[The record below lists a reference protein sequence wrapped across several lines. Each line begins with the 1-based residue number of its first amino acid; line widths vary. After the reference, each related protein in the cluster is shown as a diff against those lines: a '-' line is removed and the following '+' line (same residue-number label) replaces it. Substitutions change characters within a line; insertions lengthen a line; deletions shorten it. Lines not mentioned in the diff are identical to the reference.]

1 MKAMKKIKGFIPTIC
16 PQSGQIS
23 IATGVNPWKQYGWIL
38 LAGLLTLSACKRNQF
53 NHDASGTFEATEVII
68 SSEASGK
75 LEVFDLIEGD
85 VLEQGKYVGY
95 VDSTQL
101 YLKKLQLEMAQKA
114 ISARRPNIGI
124 QISATKE
131 QIRKAELEK
140 SRVQKLLKANAATQ
154 KQVDDAESQLMV
166 LKGTLEAQIN
176 SLSTSV
182 NSLNEESMSYELQI
196 AQIQDQLDKC
206 RIINPINGTVL
217 NKYAEAK
224 EIVIPGKPL
233 YKIADTKNLFLRAYI
248 VSSQLEKV
256 KLGQKT
262 TVFINSGKE
271 DKTYTGKVAWISDK
285 AEFTPKTI
293 QTKDE
298 RQNLV
303 YAIKIAVENT
313 DDLIK
318 IGMYGDVDFNP

>member
-1 MKAMKKIKGFIPTIC
+1 METKIKTRFVAV
-16 PQSGQIS
+16 SWQIAAVS
-23 IATGVNPWKQYGWIL
+23 
-38 LAGLLTLSACKRNQF
+38 LSMALFLGSCGRVEFK
-53 NHDASGTFEATEVII
+53 HDASGTFEATEVII
-68 SSEASGK
+68 SSEAAGK
-75 LEVFDLIEGD
+75 LEQFDVTEGD
-85 VLEQGKYVGY
+85 LLSNGQYLGY

-101 YLKKLQLEMAQKA
+101 YLKKLQLITAQKA
-114 ISARRPNIGI
+114 VSARRPNIAV

-131 QIRKAELEK
+131 QIQKAELEK
-140 SRVQKLLKANAATQ
+140 NRMENMFKANAATQ
-154 KQVDDAESQLMV
+154 KQVDDINSQLMV
-166 LKGTLEAQIN
+166 LKGTLDAQIN

-196 AQIQDQLDKC
+196 AQIQNQIDKC
-206 RIINPINGTVL
+206 KIINPIEGRVL
-217 NKYAEAK
+217 NKYAESK

-256 KLGQKT
+256 KPGQKA
-262 TVFINSGKE
+262 TVFINFGNESKSYSG
-271 DKTYTGKVAWISDK
+271 TISWISDR

-303 YAIKIAVENT
+303 YAIKVAVENT
-313 DDLIK
+313 DGLIK
-318 IGMYGDVDFNP
+318 IGMYGDVDFGQ